1 MAKSNLKQVIVRIP
15 EDDWKLFKEITR
27 EKGSNASVEIRKFI
41 KEYLADNT
49 EIITKLIKRGQW
61 ND

>member
-49 EIITKLIKRGQW
+49 EIITKLIKRG
-61 ND
+61 

>member
-49 EIITKLIKRGQW
+49 EIITKLIKRGQ
-61 ND
+61 